1 MITKN
6 SVPAR
11 SVWPASLRL
20 PLAASAV
27 VLLCIGAA
35 MSPITDVAFATAA
48 PPSGTPAP
56 SNGARGTTV
65 SPISPGDAASG
76 ELALNAYETYIQALV
91 ANTKLGRARDATVVS
106 TVQSTCANTL
116 APLVGEPSTPV
127 RQVVLSNFGEEIGGD
142 LALKFQSAAVRPF
155 RQLSS
160 LLTSLVWST
169 PTPANA
175 IKHLLSAERTVLSM
189 PQSALCDNA
198 AAVASF
204 PKVIPE
210 PTQSFL
216 KRYLSASASVNRRLH
231 TFLTVIQGYETAADR
246 PVVSQIDAL
255 VAQFS
260 AASQNAEATYS
271 QSIMSDLGLVT

>member
-1 MITKN
+1 M
-6 SVPAR
+6 
-11 SVWPASLRL
+11 
-20 PLAASAV
+20 
-27 VLLCIGAA
+27 
-35 MSPITDVAFATAA
+35 
-48 PPSGTPAP
+48 
-56 SNGARGTTV
+56 
-65 SPISPGDAASG
+65 
-76 ELALNAYETYIQALV
+76 

-169 PTPANA
+169 PTPATA

-210 PTQSFL
+210 STQSFL
-216 KRYLSASASVNRRLH
+216 KRYLSASSEYNRRLH
-231 TFLTVIQGYETAADR
+231 TSPDSDPGLRDGRR
-246 PVVSQIDAL
+246 PTGRGARIDAL